1 MTRKPIAMP
10 MIKRSI
16 SLTEQQAN
24 WVKSQIDSGNYGN
37 ESEVFRDLI
46 RDRVAREAEICT
58 IRAALI
64 EGEQSGM
71 SNLSAEDI
79 WAEARRRHFKQN
91 A

>member
-1 MTRKPIAMP
+1 MTMV
-10 MIKRSI
+10 KRSI

-24 WVKSQIDSGNYGN
+24 WVKSQIESGNYGN

-46 RDRVAREAEICT
+46 RDRVAREEEIHN

-64 EGEQSGM
+64 EGEKSGL
-71 SNLSAEDI
+71 SNQSAEDI
-79 WAEARRRHFKQN
+79 WTEARRRHRKQN

>member
-1 MTRKPIAMP
+1 MP

-24 WVKSQIDSGNYGN
+24 WVKSQIESGNYGN

-46 RDRVAREAEICT
+46 RDRVAREEEIRT

-64 EGEQSGM
+64 EGEKSGM
-71 SNLSAEDI
+71 SSLSAEDI
-79 WAEARRRHFKQN
+79 WAEARRRHIKQN